1 MIEIIPAIL
10 PSDLSDLRDKMTSIN
25 GQASLVQIDVCDG
38 RFVPSK
44 TWPYC
49 KGGMEEFNKIINEE
63 EDFPFWD
70 SLDLEIDL
78 MVRNPEEV
86 VEGWIRAGAK
96 RLVLHIES
104 APNIMDTFRKLRTR
118 YGNSN
123 NESFGLELGISL
135 DLRTSNEDIYSLLKE
150 LDEEGDPI
158 IDFVQ
163 FMGILNVGFQGQEL
177 DEQVLEK
184 ISDLRNEFPNIHISV
199 DGGVNFDNASD
210 LISAGATRLVSGSTI
225 LESGDITQ
233 AIYNL
238 SRAGEITLN

>member
-10 PSDLSDLRDKMTSIN
+10 PKDLDDLRDKMNSLN
-25 GQASLVQIDVCDG
+25 GQAPLVQIDVCDG

-49 KGGMEEFNKIINEE
+49 KGGMEEFDKIINEE
-63 EDFPFWD
+63 EGFPFWET
-70 SLDLEIDL
+70 LDLEIDL

-86 VEGWIRAGAK
+86 VEGWIKAGAK
-96 RLVLHIES
+96 RLILHIES
-104 APNIMDTFRKLRTR
+104 ASNIMDTIKKLRTD
-118 YGNSN
+118 YGTAS

-135 DLRTSNEDIYSLLKE
+135 DIRTPNEDIYDLLKE
-150 LDEEGDPI
+150 VDEEGNPI

-199 DGGVNFDNASD
+199 DGGVNFDNAAD
-210 LISAGATRLVSGSTI
+210 LISAGATRLVSGSAI
-225 LESGDITQ
+225 LESGDITG

-238 SRAGEITLN
+238 ANAGE